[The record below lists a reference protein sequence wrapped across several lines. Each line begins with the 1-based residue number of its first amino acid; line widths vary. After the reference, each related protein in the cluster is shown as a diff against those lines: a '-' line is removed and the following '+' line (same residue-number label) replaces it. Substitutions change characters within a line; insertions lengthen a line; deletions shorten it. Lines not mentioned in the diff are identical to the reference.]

1 MHNPIANRRGAIGS
15 HRTDVRIL
23 ALRGAAIAVCILGI
37 FALLKMV
44 LYPNI
49 TIWASHLVTILV
61 AALLVS
67 IRQLLGS

>member
-1 MHNPIANRRGAIGS
+1 
-15 HRTDVRIL
+15 VRIL